1 MIRLAD
7 DAAGPTA
14 QAVARALAEAQVARD
29 DAERRAALQ
38 RVRDGQRRLEQ
49 GLQQLLLLLQDW
61 NDYQDLVQDVRAL
74 RDRQRDVKDRTQDL
88 RGK

>member
-1 MIRLAD
+1 
-7 DAAGPTA
+7 AGPTA
-14 QAVARALAEAQVARD
+14 QAIARALAEAQVARD

-74 RDRQRDVKDRTQDL
+74 RDRQRDVQDRTKDL